1 MTTRESLCP
10 HCLTRIP
17 ARHVA
22 EDDKVYLEKTCPQ
35 HGNFRVLLW
44 EGEPDFASWIR
55 PKIPGKLKT
64 CFTKVDRGCP
74 FDCGLCSDHR
84 QETCTALLEVTGRC
98 NLSCAVCFADA
109 GGRIS
114 NEDPDL
120 AVIRGWYEKLLAAG
134 GPYNLQL
141 SGGEPTV
148 RDDLP
153 EIVALGK
160 AMGFNF
166 IQLNTNGLRLAR
178 DTAYLKKLKSAGAT
192 SVFLQFDGTN
202 ERIYRKLRGRALLQD
217 KIRAIENCAGQQ
229 LGVILVPTLVPG
241 VNLDNIG
248 EIIRLALQYQPTVR
262 GVHFQPISYFGR
274 YPQEPPQDRLTIP
287 RLIRE
292 ISVQTGG
299 LVKIQ
304 DFRPPGCEN
313 AMCSF
318 HGNFTFHRGEGLRAR
333 PVSPSCCSPDKAVNG
348 AQKSRDFVARNWS
361 GLQSKNPFRQSKDQV
376 ADSWNELIDQ
386 LLTYSF
392 TISGMAF
399 QDVWNFDLDR
409 IRDCCIHVVNPEGN
423 LIPFCAYNL
432 TGIGGQ
438 SLYRNVREVRH
449 GKNTTGSVDLS

>member
-1 MTTRESLCP
+1 MTTKVSLCP

-17 ARHVA
+17 AIHVA
-22 EDDKVYLEKTCPQ
+22 EGDKIYLEKICAQ

-44 EGEPDFASWIR
+44 EGAPSLTAWTK
-55 PKIPGKLKT
+55 PKISGKLKT
-64 CFTKVDRGCP
+64 RFTKVNRGCP

-84 QETCTALLEVTGRC
+84 QETCTALLEVTRRC
-98 NLSCAVCFADA
+98 NLNCCVCFADA
-109 GGRIS
+109 GGPIN

-134 GPYNLQL
+134 GPYNIQL
-141 SGGEPTV
+141 SGGEPTI

-166 IQLNTNGLRLAR
+166 IQINTNGLRFTR
-178 DTAYLKKLKSAGAT
+178 ETDYLKKLRDAGAT

-202 ERIYRKLRGRALLQD
+202 DGIYRQLRGRSLLQD
-217 KIRAIENCAGQQ
+217 KIRAIENCGD
-229 LGVILVPTLVPG
+229 LNMGVILVPTLVPG
-241 VNLDNIG
+241 VNLDNVG
-248 EIIRLALQYQPTVR
+248 EIIRLALRYQPVIR
-262 GVHFQPISYFGR
+262 GVHFQPVSYFGR
-274 YPQEPPQDRLTIP
+274 YPQVPGEERITIP

-292 ISVQTGG
+292 IAVQTEDM
-299 LVKIQ
+299 VKIQ

-318 HGNFTFHRGEGLRAR
+318 HGNFTFQSGEGLRAR
-333 PVSPSCCSPDKAVNG
+333 PATDTCCSSENAANG
-348 AQKSRDFVARNWS
+348 AQKNRNFVARTWS
-361 GLQSKNPFRQSKDQV
+361 GRQLNNPFRQSKDQV
-376 ADSWNELIDQ
+376 ADSWNELINK
-386 LLTYSF
+386 LLTHSF

-409 IRDCCIHVVNPEGN
+409 IRDCCIHVVNPEGR

-432 TGIGGQ
+432 TGIRGQ
-438 SLYRNVREVRH
+438 SLYRNGRKV
-449 GKNTTGSVDLS
+449 